1 MSDYPSTII
10 RNTRRIVANGIPEI
24 QHLTK
29 GDLPAS
35 FGLAADFA
43 RKIMEACTA
52 AENALADHV
61 QTLPAHPTGNDA
73 WAAVSSEPV
82 DDLLNELEDIAM
94 DELDRAHPIVF
105 APTSIL
111 DDALAMVRPPYHEF
125 AQKVAP

>member
-10 RNTRRIVANGIPEI
+10 RNTRRIIANGIPEI

-61 QTLPAHPTGNDA
+61 QTLPACPTGNDA
-73 WAAVSSEPV
+73 WAAISSEPV
-82 DDLLNELEDIAM
+82 DDLLNELEDAGFDQI
-94 DELDRAHPIVF
+94 ELAHPEVYC
-105 APTSIL
+105 PVMVMQ
-111 DDALAMVRPPYHEF
+111 DALNIVRPPQQRE
-125 AQKVAP
+125 A